1 MWKLRIDSHFRWL
14 KILALALC
22 CLATR
27 AHAATVST
35 TFTVT
40 ATVLASCDVTAANLD
55 FGNYM
60 SGAGSDTTANT
71 TVDVTCTN
79 GTNYTIALDG
89 GSVAHDPAARAM
101 SAGGS
106 SLLNYGLYTD
116 ASCTTVWGDGTGV
129 TTTMSGTGDGT
140 AQPATIYGRIP
151 AGQYVPATQYTDQI
165 TVQVSY

>member
-1 MWKLRIDSHFRWL
+1 
-14 KILALALC
+14 LAFAPW
-22 CLATR
+22 CLA
-27 AHAATVST
+27 APADAASVST

-55 FGNYM
+55 FGNYT

-89 GSVAHDPAARAM
+89 GSVSHDPSARAM

-106 SLLNYGLYTD
+106 NVLNYGLYTD

-129 TTTMSGTGDGT
+129 STTISATGDGT

-165 TVQVSY
+165 TVQVNY